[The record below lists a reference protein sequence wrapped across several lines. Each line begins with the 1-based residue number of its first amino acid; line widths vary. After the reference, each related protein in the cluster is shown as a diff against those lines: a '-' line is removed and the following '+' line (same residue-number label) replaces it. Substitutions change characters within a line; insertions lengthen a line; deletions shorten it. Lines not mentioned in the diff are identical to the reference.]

1 MTPRKKAA
9 KAAAA
14 EEEVRYADLVEE
26 LERILE
32 DLEND
37 EIDVDQLAERVKR
50 GSELIRICRERLV
63 TSRAR
68 IEEVVA
74 DLESFDADREDPGDA
89 ADEND
94 A

>member
-1 MTPRKKAA
+1 MTPRKKAT
-9 KAAAA
+9 KTAAPEDEA
-14 EEEVRYADLVEE
+14 RYADLVEE

-37 EIDVDQLAERVKR
+37 EIDVDELAERVKR

-63 TSRAR
+63 ASRAQ
-68 IEEVVA
+68 IEDVVA
-74 DLESFDADREDPGDA
+74 DLESFDTDEDAGDA
-89 ADEND
+89 TDPDD